1 GFNVGFRYAGFDFDA
16 FVQGVMNR
24 TVSLFDDAFAYTHPL
39 ANNNNITAFSNNP
52 WTPETANTATS
63 PRLSTLVNN
72 NNNQQADFWL
82 RSGNFFK
89 LRSIEVGYTL
99 PAKSFLK
106 KFEAFR
112 LYLTGNNLLST
123 KIEGLEAER
132 LSMGYPLMKTVTL
145 GAKVKF

>member
-1 GFNVGFRYAGFDFDA
+1 
-16 FVQGVMNR
+16 MHR
-24 TVSLFDDAFAYTHPL
+24 TVSLLDDAYDYTHPL
-39 ANNNNITAFSNNP
+39 ANNGNITVFSNNP
-52 WTPETANTATS
+52 WTPETAATATS

-82 RSGNFFK
+82 RNGNFIK
-89 LRSIEVGYTL
+89 LRSVEVGYTL

-106 KFEAFR
+106 KIDVLR
-112 LYLTGNNLLST
+112 IYVSGNNLLST
-123 KIEGLEAER
+123 KIEGLEPER